1 MTSPLSSTAKHQHI
15 AVEVAPMLGAA
26 LVSVLARWDL
36 GVAGSKYREP
46 NVLHP
51 YSHRLGA
58 VAPDFC
64 NLWHLLDRIGVH
76 ENDNGVPTTGA
87 PYSTMPDPLFHR
99 CTFEPWP
106 LEKQRCGRC
115 VDLMRRLS

>member
-1 MTSPLSSTAKHQHI
+1 MTSPLSSTVKHQHI
-15 AVEVAPMLGAA
+15 AVAVAPMSGAV
-26 LVSVLARWDL
+26 LVSVLWHWDL
-36 GVAGSKYREP
+36 GAAGSKYRGP

-51 YSHRLGA
+51 YIRPLGV

-64 NLWHLLDRIGVH
+64 NLSRPLDRIGAH
-76 ENDNGVPTTGA
+76 ENDNGVPTRDA
-87 PYSTMPDPLFHR
+87 PYSTMPDPLFHL

-115 VDLMRRLS
+115 VDLMRLL